1 MANSAE
7 WEIEPQRAQ
16 RAQRVINI
24 CTCWKPICLNL
35 LCVLRVLCGLFL
47 EPPPLLSERLRYR
60 VVKTFITGASGFVGS
75 AVLRRLIEEG
85 HAVVA
90 LVRPSSDRSNLAG
103 LPVETITGDLTDPES
118 FANGL
123 VGCNYLFHVAADYRL
138 WVPRPNEMY
147 ETNVTGT
154 RNLLLAAAQAGVERI
169 VYTSSVA
176 TLGLNSDGVPA
187 DESTPVN
194 FDDMVGHYKRS
205 KFLAEAEVKRLVE
218 EQNLP
223 VVIVNPST
231 PVGPRDIRP
240 TPSGR
245 VIVDAASGRIPAY
258 VDTGLNLVNVDDVA
272 VGHLLALNHGIIG
285 RRYILGAKNM
295 TLKEFLTE
303 VAIMAGQSPPKVRL
317 PQGLI
322 LPIAYFAEGWARLIG
337 SVEPLITV
345 DGVKLSKK
353 KMFFSSERAERE
365 LGFRPG
371 PVKDALRDAINW
383 FRQNDYL
390 R

>member
-1 MANSAE
+1 M
-7 WEIEPQRAQ
+7 
-16 RAQRVINI
+16 
-24 CTCWKPICLNL
+24 
-35 LCVLRVLCGLFL
+35 
-47 EPPPLLSERLRYR
+47 
-60 VVKTFITGASGFVGS
+60 KTFITGASGFVGS
-75 AVLRRLIEEG
+75 AVLRRLIKEG
-85 HAVVA
+85 YTVVA

-103 LPVETITGDLTDPES
+103 LPVEVVTGDLADPES
-118 FANGL
+118 YAAAL
-123 VGCNYLFHVAADYRL
+123 VGCDFLFHVAADYRL
-138 WVPRPNEMY
+138 WVPKPDEMY

-154 RNLLLAAAQAGVERI
+154 RKLILAAAQAGVKRI

-176 TLGLNSDGVPA
+176 TLGLNSDGAPA
-187 DESTPVN
+187 DESTPVTLS
-194 FDDMVGHYKRS
+194 DMIGHYKRS
-205 KFLAEAEVKRLVE
+205 KFLAEAEVKRLVK

-245 VIVDAASGRIPAY
+245 VIIDAASGRIPAY

-272 VGHLLALNHGIIG
+272 VGHLLALNHGTVG
-285 RRYILGAKNM
+285 RRYILGAQNM
-295 TLKEFLTE
+295 TLREFLTE
-303 VAIMAGQSPPKVRL
+303 VAIMAGQSPPRVRL
-317 PQGLI
+317 PRGLI
-322 LPIAYFAEGWARLIG
+322 LPIAYLAEGWARLTG
-337 SVEPLITV
+337 SGEPLITV

-371 PVKDALRDAINW
+371 PVKEALHSAVNW
-383 FRQNDYL
+383 FQQNEYL

>member
-1 MANSAE
+1 M
-7 WEIEPQRAQ
+7 
-16 RAQRVINI
+16 
-24 CTCWKPICLNL
+24 
-35 LCVLRVLCGLFL
+35 
-47 EPPPLLSERLRYR
+47 
-60 VVKTFITGASGFVGS
+60 KTFITGASGFVGS

-85 HAVVA
+85 HTVVA
-90 LVRPSSDRSNLAG
+90 LVRPSSDRSNLDG
-103 LPVETITGDLTDPES
+103 LPAEIVTGDLTDPDS
-118 FANGL
+118 YATAL
-123 VGCNYLFHVAADYRL
+123 VGCDFLFHVAADYRL
-138 WVPRPNEMY
+138 WVPKPDEMY

-154 RNLLLAAAQAGVERI
+154 RKLILAAAQAGVKRI

-176 TLGLNSDGVPA
+176 TLGLNSDGAPA
-187 DESTPVN
+187 DESTPVTLS
-194 FDDMVGHYKRS
+194 DMIGHYKRS
-205 KFLAEAEVKRLVE
+205 KFLAEAEVKRLVK

-245 VIVDAASGRIPAY
+245 VIIDAASGRIPAY

-272 VGHLLALNHGIIG
+272 VGHLLALNHGTVG
-285 RRYILGAKNM
+285 RRYILGAQNM
-295 TLKEFLTE
+295 TLREFLTE

-317 PQGLI
+317 PRGLI
-322 LPIAYFAEGWARLIG
+322 LPIAYLVEGWARLTG
-337 SVEPLITV
+337 SGEPLITV

-353 KMFFSSERAERE
+353 KMFFSSERAEHE

-371 PVKDALRDAINW
+371 PVKEALRSAVNW
-383 FRQNDYL
+383 FQQNDYL